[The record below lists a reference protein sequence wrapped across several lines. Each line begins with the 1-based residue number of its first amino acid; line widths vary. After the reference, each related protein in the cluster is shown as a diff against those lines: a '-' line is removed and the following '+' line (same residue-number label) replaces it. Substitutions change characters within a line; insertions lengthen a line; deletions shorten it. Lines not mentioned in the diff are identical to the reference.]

1 MTVGEMREIMRRRVV
16 PEDLVPQNVIALLMD
31 DEDVSP
37 PELDAFTFLT
47 RLRALGIGSADFV
60 YLMEGCGAP
69 QQVVD
74 KIRNNPAMNLQG
86 LILTLENSELT
97 ADDYKRIL
105 YTARQIWE
113 RTLTLRL
120 EKSEM
125 VLEGDE
131 PQSDYYEPTLEEVM
145 GEVGQIRGDSDD
157 TGGAEQPRTAFV
169 TAEPAPPIEAAS
181 ETEPFGDKT
190 EDNSAETAPEE
201 ESAFPAEESTDDVEE
216 SADVVEEST
225 EAVEENTEIVVENT
239 EIVEDN
245 TEIVEE
251 NEEVVEDNAE
261 TAEESAVPFE
271 EGFEKVPEEE
281 PIPAEEPVD
290 EQPEINNDDDN
301 DIQAVDEYLEF
312 AEYNDLP
319 EPEAAEEPEP
329 VKQPYNGD
337 TTAIIKIDAEML
349 KLNLAKL
356 AEEELAEKQAQ
367 REARANE
374 QAKKEAM
381 YSAERARRKALA
393 EEARLAE
400 EQARREAELAEEQA
414 RQEARLAEEQ
424 VQKEARAEAARIAA
438 EQAQQEARAAY
449 EAAKEDEIREEVK
462 NEAEDTETEQP
473 EEDEIPKVKKEPFV
487 VRIPHEY
494 PYHKGAIITAAAGA
508 AVVIGASVGV
518 TLIPEPPVI
527 KSITYAADNAEIF
540 TEIYYSHNDNIKG
553 GEKACSPVY
562 DYNKIFGDLLVTS
575 DGFGTFSEGDN
586 VYTVTS
592 EAVSVSVFNNAALT
606 PSADIL
612 PPEGTNIINVF
623 EENGA
628 LVTVF
633 SGADECGFMRISG
646 GQTLFT
652 VRQDGLMTDFDCKD
666 GDILIGS
673 VYTPKF
679 THTFGVQDSMIYMPC
694 LGVGEKNALAPQS
707 VIPSGTKGYSYG
719 ISAAYSS
726 ANGATRS
733 AVAVLGNPISASTD
747 GRFILSGEEDM
758 LMTVGAEEITAVKAE
773 GIQLAAFGDDGSAT
787 YEGGNVNLR
796 GRDGNITA
804 TIANPAQEIKSMWFE
819 GDMLRLSGVNGVFI
833 TMDCSDLAA
842 PKVAE
847 LKTANGTVTGDNA
860 VIYGSGANS
869 LTISHYK
876 LENGAASLVNTY
888 TKALSPELLGS
899 LEFGGTNTV
908 IVDGVRFGAGYRY
921 FDGVSIISEYA
932 VMEDSGQVYPVKQLY
947 DDRTGFTLAFKHGGN
962 IYAQCGGGILD
973 ILN

>member
-31 DEDVSP
+31 DEETVSP

-125 VLEGDE
+125 VLEGGNE
-131 PQSDYYEPTLEEVM
+131 QQNDYSEPTLEEVM
-145 GEVGQIRGDSDD
+145 DEVGQIRGDQDD
-157 TGGAEQPRTAFV
+157 TNEPEQPQTEFV
-169 TAEPAPPIEAAS
+169 TAEAAPPADMTGELTPIKLPKELAAVKAAEEPAPVD
-181 ETEPFGDKT
+181 DKP
-190 EDNSAETAPEE
+190 EDNSSETAADVIENIPEE
-201 ESAFPAEESTDDVEE
+201 AKFENPPAEEELEKS
-216 SADVVEEST
+216 S
-225 EAVEENTEIVVENT
+225 
-239 EIVEDN
+239 
-245 TEIVEE
+245 
-251 NEEVVEDNAE
+251 
-261 TAEESAVPFE
+261 AEEEFE
-271 EGFEKVPEEE
+271 NSPAEEEFEKF
-281 PIPAEEPVD
+281 PAEEPVA
-290 EQPEINNDDDN
+290 EQPEIDNDEENDD
-301 DIQAVDEYLEF
+301 QAVDEYLEF

-319 EPEAAEEPEP
+319 EQAPAEEP

-349 KLNLAKL
+349 KQNLAKL
-356 AEEELAEKQAQ
+356 AEEEQAAKLAEERDKQ
-367 REARANE
+367 ANE
-374 QAKKEAM
+374 QAQKEAM
-381 YSAERARRKALA
+381 YAAERARREALA

-400 EQARREAELAEEQA
+400 EKALLEAQLAEEQA
-414 RQEARLAEEQ
+414 
-424 VQKEARAEAARIAA
+424 QKEARAEAARLAA

-449 EAAKEDEIREEVK
+449 EAAKETENREADDEYTE
-462 NEAEDTETEQP
+462 EAETDDEYTEEP
-473 EEDEIPKVKKEPFV
+473 EEFKKLKSKKETFV
-487 VRIPHEY
+487 VHIPHDH

-508 AVVIGASVGV
+508 AVVFGASVGV

-527 KSITYAADNAEIF
+527 KSITYAADNTEIF
-540 TEIYYSHNDNIKG
+540 KEIYYSHSDNIKG
-553 GEKACSPVY
+553 GEKVCSPVY
-562 DYNKIFGDLLVTS
+562 DYNEIFGDLLVNS
-575 DGFGTFSEGDN
+575 DGFGTFSEGN
-586 VYTVTS
+586 NIYTVTS
-592 EAVSVSVFNNAALT
+592 EAVSVSVFNNAALI
-606 PSADIL
+606 PSNDIL
-612 PPEGTNIINVF
+612 PPVGTAIVDVF

-633 SGADECGFMRISG
+633 SGTDECGFMRISG

-652 VRQDGLMTDFDCKD
+652 VRQDGLMTDFDYKD

-673 VYTPKF
+673 VYTPRF

-694 LGVGEKNALAPQS
+694 LGADQKNALQPQS

-726 ANGATRS
+726 ANGATQS
-733 AVAVLGNPISASTD
+733 AVAALGNPISASTD
-747 GRFILSGEEDM
+747 GRFILSGEEEDM
-758 LMTVGAEEITAVKAE
+758 LMTVGSEEITVVKAA
-773 GIQLAAFGDDGSAT
+773 GIQLAAFGDKGSAT
-787 YEGGNVNLR
+787 YEHDNISLR
-796 GRDGNITA
+796 DRDGNVMSV
-804 TIANPAQEIKSMWFE
+804 IANPSQKVKSMWFE
-819 GDMLRLSGVNGVFI
+819 GDMLKLSGDNGVFI
-833 TMDCSDLAA
+833 TMDCSDLTA

-847 LKTANGTVTGDNA
+847 LKPVNGTVSGDNA
-860 VIYGSGANS
+860 VIFGSGANS
-869 LTISHYK
+869 LTIAHYK

-932 VMEDSGQVYPVKQLY
+932 VMEDSGKVYPVKQLY
-947 DDRTGFTLAFKHGGN
+947 DDRTGFTLAFKQGGN
-962 IYAQCGGGILD
+962 IFAQCGGGIVD